1 MKGKY
6 SIIFIPPDHNKAPK
20 HIEFSVKAKKYIV
33 VGSTA
38 FGIMFSGLLLH
49 DIYQA
54 NYIDSYRQKIAYMD
68 QIENE
73 LQAKDLEIARL
84 NNKTTEIN
92 DNLLAIASLEK
103 KIEGIL
109 NINTENKS
117 NEVSRG
123 SYSLQSIAPAQSLDQ
138 AAALLNNHVEL
149 IEEYYDAS
157 LQHEDKINRT
167 PSILPV
173 NGPISSPF
181 GYRRNPFGRW
191 TSEFHNGIDI
201 ACDYGT
207 PVLATADGTVT
218 FAGWDGYWGRR
229 VQVSH
234 GFGVVTF
241 YAHNSKITVNVGDKV
256 QKGEVVAYSGNSGR
270 STGSHL
276 HYTAYVDGELVDPLV
291 FTTYSKEQ

>member
-1 MKGKY
+1 MKNKY
-6 SIIFIPPDHNKAPK
+6 SIIIIPPEHDKAPRQ
-20 HIEFSVKAKKYIV
+20 IQFSFKAKKIIIV
-33 VGSTA
+33 SSAA
-38 FGIMFSGLLLH
+38 FGLFFSGLLIH
-49 DIYQA
+49 DVYQSH
-54 NYIDSYRQKIAYMD
+54 YIKSYSQKIAYVDRLEM
-68 QIENE
+68 E
-73 LQAKDLEIARL
+73 LQAKNLEIGRL
-84 NNKTTEIN
+84 NQKSVEIN

-103 KIEGIL
+103 KISDIL
-109 NINTENKS
+109 KINKENTDT
-117 NEVSRG
+117 EVSRG
-123 SYSLQSIAPAQSLDQ
+123 SFSLQSLSEPESLDQ
-138 AAALLNNHVEL
+138 AAALIDSHMDI

-157 LQHEDKINRT
+157 VQYEDKINRT

-207 PVLATADGTVT
+207 PVIASADGTVT
-218 FAGWDGYWGRR
+218 FAGWDGYWGRK
-229 VQVSH
+229 VQISH

-241 YAHNSKITVNVGDKV
+241 YAHNSKLTVNVGDKV
-256 QKGEVVAYSGNSGR
+256 KKGEIIAYSGNSGR

-276 HYTAYVDGELVDPLV
+276 HYTAYVNGELVDPLI